1 LAKANLKSYSRKE
14 VYLFK
19 KLVYANNA
27 VNFLKPLVFYN
38 YLMVKVIGL
47 TGSIGAGKDVV
58 SKYLV
63 SKYGY
68 IQVTVGDVVRAA
80 MKEKGI
86 ELTRENSD
94 SFSQKMRDKYGIAYW
109 ISQCVK
115 KIKDENYEKA
125 VIDGVRL
132 PSDNETIKKAFG
144 KDYILFKVDAK
155 PLIRFERLQ
164 SRGRA
169 DLPKDLA
176 QFNSQEESQIKM
188 FKLDETFKAASAII
202 DNSSDLDNL
211 YKNADNAM
219 KKFKDWA

>member
-1 LAKANLKSYSRKE
+1 
-14 VYLFK
+14 
-19 KLVYANNA
+19 
-27 VNFLKPLVFYN
+27 
-38 YLMVKVIGL
+38 MVKIIGL

-68 IQVTVGDVVRAA
+68 KQVTVGDVVRAA
-80 MKEKGI
+80 MNEKGI

-94 SFSQKMRDKYGIAYW
+94 KFSQEMRDKHGVTYW

-115 KIKDENYEKA
+115 KAKDEKYEKA
-125 VIDGVRL
+125 IIDGVRL
-132 PSDNETIKKAFG
+132 PSDHETIKEAFG
-144 KDYILFKVDAK
+144 NNYILFKVDAK

-176 QFNSQEESQIKM
+176 QFESQEKSQNEM
-188 FKLDETFKAASAII
+188 FKLNETFNQANAVI
-202 DNSSDLDNL
+202 DNSTTLENL
-211 YKNADNAM
+211 YKNTDEAM
-219 KKFKDWA
+219 NKFKDWV